1 MASTYH
7 IITSSCRAA
16 DWSTAKPL
24 PMRVPCPPTVRHLPR
39 LLYLPYTCPA
49 PFSPDHPSLPS
60 SLHHP
65 SIPPSFSADLPI
77 SEVTRTGPADG
88 SSSAV
93 SAASVAASVLHVVQ
107 SRSRFFI
114 CFCFSPEI
122 VFICCLSTRI
132 LSQIHRTFDTFVNI
146 FHNCADL
153 STIFFLL
160 RFVFT
165 LIPISLHAQFL
176 CYLKGGKRFTSEKTR
191 INSFTYSKQSIC
203 YP

>member
-1 MASTYH
+1 MRRVGGIDLSH
-7 IITSSCRAA
+7 HHFVVSGCRLV
-16 DWSTAKPL
+16 DGQTP

-114 CFCFSPEI
+114 CFCFLRKLFSFAVFQPEFCHR
-122 VFICCLSTRI
+122 FIEPSTHS
-132 LSQIHRTFDTFVNI
+132 LTF
-146 FHNCADL
+146 
-153 STIFFLL
+153 STIAQIYRPYFFCFVSCL
-160 RFVFT
+160 RSSLFHCMRSFFVLFEGRQT
-165 LIPISLHAQFL
+165 I
-176 CYLKGGKRFTSEKTR
+176 YK
-191 INSFTYSKQSIC
+191 
-203 YP
+203 

>member
-1 MASTYH
+1 
-7 IITSSCRAA
+7 
-16 DWSTAKPL
+16 
-24 PMRVPCPPTVRHLPR
+24 MRVPCPPTVRHLPR

-65 SIPPSFSADLPI
+65 SIPPSFSADVPI

-153 STIFFLL
+153 SIIFFCFVSCL
-160 RFVFT
+160 RS
-165 LIPISLHAQFL
+165 SLFHCMCSFSV
-176 CYLKGGKRFTSEKTR
+176 CYLKGGKRFASQKTR
-191 INSFTYSKQSIC
+191 INSCTYSKQSIC